1 MMVEWCTKGKPT
13 AVGIATGAVA
23 GLVAITPACG
33 SVGPMGAIVIG
44 IATALVC
51 YWAATALKKKLGY
64 DDSFDVFGV
73 HGVGGIV
80 GALLTGCLAVNAIG
94 AENLGGVGESF
105 SFGGLWTQAKAVIF
119 TIFWSAVVA
128 FISLKIAGAL
138 CGGIRSD
145 EDTETEGLDVK
156 DHGEEGYSL

>member
-1 MMVEWCTKGKPT
+1 M
-13 AVGIATGAVA
+13 
-23 GLVAITPACG
+23 
-33 SVGPMGAIVIG
+33 
-44 IATALVC
+44 
-51 YWAATALKKKLGY
+51 
-64 DDSFDVFGV
+64 
-73 HGVGGIV
+73 
-80 GALLTGCLAVNAIG
+80 AVNAIG
-94 AENLGGVGESF
+94 AENLGGVGEQPF
-105 SFGGLWTQAKAVIF
+105 SLGGLWTQAKAVIF